1 MTLPVP
7 HLAPASLPSLLAS
20 LDAVMAREG
29 RAIEV
34 LEGIEATPLP
44 SGRGQGGEFA
54 LEAWRRDFQAL
65 GELRA
70 ALAAAAA

>member
-7 HLAPASLPSLLAS
+7 HLAPASLPGLLAS

-34 LEGIEATPLP
+34 LELIEATPLA

-54 LEAWRRDFQAL
+54 LEQWRRDFAAL
-65 GELRA
+65 GALRA
-70 ALAAAAA
+70 ALAAVA